1 MKKYIGLYAL
11 VFLLLVSL
19 VAVIIIIVGNP
30 KGVSVNLSS
39 AEITKGRRTDDIKKY
54 TQDDFDK
61 FLEDYNNGNLDNVYI
76 TEFLFDGVSM
86 YKPYDLDDFIEDGND
101 YKTKALKVTVYNINT
116 TGDIKLTG
124 SLTGMLAINTNNI
137 KHDINLILDGVNID
151 TDNKKV
157 PALYVYN
164 KDVTY
169 NTHKVTIKTTKDS
182 QNVIEGGKLKK
193 VSLVSSEELDN
204 YTSKYS
210 SDVKNNYLEYTNYYG
225 VYNTSELNNILFAK
239 VTADKEDL
247 QDGDPYYFY
256 KAAGAIS
263 SDIDLY
269 FEGEGTLIVSS
280 KNNEGIET
288 KGNLSFN
295 GGTGKYGISSYD
307 DCLNTTMDGNEY
319 HNSIY
324 INVESLLAVVSLDAD
339 EGDAID
345 SNGTITIDGGK
356 IYAISKPGSDSGLDS
371 NNGTYING
379 GTIIATGDMLDPISD
394 QSKQR
399 FMAFSFNDNVS
410 EDSGI
415 ILKDSDGNEL
425 LSYSASRKY
434 TRFVYSS
441 SELKDDT
448 YYLYIDNDYV
458 NQSTDSKVLMGYA
471 SSGMQG
477 GMMAPTGAPNMSNG
491 EKPDMQNGEP
501 PAMPNGEKPDMK
513 NGERPEMPDGE
524 KPNMPGEMPT
534 VDSNATL
541 NKEFKVSGISNYYNG
556 IKEYTE

>member
-1 MKKYIGLYAL
+1 MKKYVGLYAL
-11 VFLLLVSL
+11 VFILLMSL
-19 VAVIIIIVGNP
+19 VTVLIIIIGNP
-30 KGVSVNLSS
+30 KGVSVNLTD

-54 TQDDFDK
+54 TQDDFNS
-61 FLEDYNNGNLDNVYI
+61 FLEDYNNGNLDEVYI

-86 YKPYDLDDFIEDGND
+86 YKPYDLDDFIEEGND
-101 YKTKALKVTVYNINT
+101 YKTKALKITVYNINT
-116 TGDIKLTG
+116 TGDVKLAG
-124 SLTGMLAINTNNI
+124 NLTGMLAINTNGI

-151 TDNKKV
+151 TDSKKV
-157 PALYVYN
+157 PAVYVYN
-164 KDVTY
+164 KDVMYTD
-169 NTHKVTIKTTKDS
+169 HKVTIKTTKDS
-182 QNVIEGGKLKK
+182 QNSIIGGKLKK
-193 VSLVSSEELDN
+193 TSLVSSEELDN
-204 YTSKYS
+204 YSSSYS
-210 SDVKNNYLEYTNYYG
+210 GSVKENYLEYTNYYG
-225 VYNTSELNNILFAK
+225 VYNTSELNKILFAK
-239 VTADKEDL
+239 VTADKDDL
-247 QDGDPYYFY
+247 ADGDPYYFY
-256 KAAGAIS
+256 KGAGAIS

-269 FEGEGTLIVSS
+269 FEGEGILSVSS

-288 KGNLSFN
+288 KGNLSFT
-295 GGTGKYGISSYD
+295 GGTGKYSISSYD
-307 DCLNTTMDGNEY
+307 DCLNTTMAGTDY
-319 HNSIY
+319 RNSIY
-324 INVESLLAVVSLDAD
+324 INVESLLAIVSLDAD

-356 IYAISKPGSDSGLDS
+356 IYAMSKPGSDSGLDS

-448 YYLYIDNDYV
+448 YYLYIDNDYT
-458 NQSTDSKVLMGYA
+458 NNSTDSKVLMGYA

-477 GMMAPTGAPNMSNG
+477 GMMAPTDAPNMPNG
-491 EKPDMQNGEP
+491 ENNEGEP
-501 PAMPNGEKPDMK
+501 PAMPNGEKPDMQ